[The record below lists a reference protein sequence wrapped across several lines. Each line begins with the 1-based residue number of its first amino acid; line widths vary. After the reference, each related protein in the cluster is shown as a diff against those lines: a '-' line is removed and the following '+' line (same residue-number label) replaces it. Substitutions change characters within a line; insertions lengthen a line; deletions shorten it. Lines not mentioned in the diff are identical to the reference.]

1 MPGRSV
7 ASAVLVVIAIFA
19 MSTLSACASAPE
31 PPPLTLAASKPL
43 VQLLRNETA
52 GRVPLAVVQQTVNE
66 DYSEACGDDPSI
78 RSWHS
83 AVRLE
88 TDKSDPAAVDALI
101 EKLSASFDK
110 DGWIATPGN
119 EREELKQAVY
129 LKSGTAAEI
138 HVSADVRAGVGRAVV
153 VTVFGPCVQT
163 DGPDSD
169 EVTSLEG
176 DD

>member
-1 MPGRSV
+1 MHRRIV
-7 ASAVLVVIAIFA
+7 APAVLLILAA
-19 MSTLSACASAPE
+19 CALSACASTPE
-31 PPPLTLAASKPL
+31 PTSLTLGKSKPL
-43 VQLLRNETA
+43 VQLLRNEAA
-52 GRVPLAVVQQTVNE
+52 GRVPLDVVQQSANE
-66 DYSEACGDDPSI
+66 DYSEACGDDPSV

-88 TDKSDPAAVDALI
+88 VDEADAEAIDAII
-101 EKLSASFDK
+101 EELSASFEK

-129 LKSGTAAEI
+129 IKSGNDSEI
-138 HVSADVRAGVGRAVV
+138 HITSEVRAGVGRSVL